1 MPVHFP
7 TTLPPPRAIARWM
20 WRRLKA
26 RRTSKVL
33 PGWER
38 WLGTSSMAAALDHDK
53 FTDVIAT
60 LRTANPFPGL
70 SEPAALAGTLGED
83 SKKQIM
89 ARADMALNRTV
100 DFLGSGPHTLSAP
113 IDWISDFKSNTR
125 WAMRASHRLPI
136 NDLGN
141 PSDIKVVWEL
151 SRLQWLL
158 PAGQAYVL
166 DGDEKYAEFAR
177 IVIEEW
183 IASNPVCAGPNWI
196 CAMDVA
202 LRAISLVWLAQAC
215 KDSPAW
221 RPPDFQERIIKSLIL
236 HGKFVDGN
244 LEYADVNGNHLTA
257 DLAGLTV
264 IGIAL
269 GGRGI
274 ARKWVEK
281 SWKLLVEE
289 FPEQVPDD
297 GVCREGSLPYHRLV
311 AELFLLPAMARRNV
325 GLAVAPDYIDRLKS
339 MGRFSDTVTQPDGHI
354 PLWGDA
360 DDGRALPLGTQAM
373 NDHRYLG
380 EMTRALDHT
389 LAAPEHDETLW
400 WFGSGASAPP
410 ERPAPASS
418 AFADA
423 GVYVMRGKDDYVFVD
438 VGPVGMG
445 GRGGHGHNDC
455 LSFTVSLNGISLI
468 VDPGSYTYTADF
480 EARNR
485 FRSTAAHNTPG
496 IDGTEINR
504 FNPKQL
510 WRLSD
515 DAEPE
520 IRHWSTSAD
529 VDLLVASHSGY
540 HRLPSPVTPVRGFM
554 LERATHRLIVAD
566 GFEGDGDHDIRIP
579 YTFAPNSL
587 LEETGSGIWRIAR
600 NGKAFTFVITD
611 PDAWSGNVEDAAYS
625 PAYGI
630 SERVPSLVFKRSG
643 PLVPLAFALMAE
655 SDTPPAPVRWLG
667 QLVQGRFPVPGFKG

>member
-1 MPVHFP
+1 
-7 TTLPPPRAIARWM
+7 
-20 WRRLKA
+20 
-26 RRTSKVL
+26 
-33 PGWER
+33 
-38 WLGTSSMAAALDHDK
+38 MAAALDHDS

-70 SEPAALAGTLGED
+70 SKPAAMRAALGEVGT
-83 SKKQIM
+83 KRIM
-89 ARADMALNRTV
+89 ARADLALNRTV
-100 DFLGSGPHTLSAP
+100 DFLGSGPHKLSTP

-183 IASNPVCAGPNWI
+183 IASNPACAGPNWI

-202 LRAISLVWLAQAC
+202 LRAVSMIWLAQAC

-221 RPPDFQERIIKSLIL
+221 RAEDFQERLIKSLIL
-236 HGKFVDGN
+236 HGKFIDGN

-281 SWKLLVEE
+281 SWKLLVAE

-311 AELFLLPAMARRNV
+311 AELFLLPALARRNV
-325 GLAVAPDYIDRLKS
+325 GLAVPSDYIERLHA
-339 MGRFSDTVTQPDGHI
+339 MGRFSDAATQPDGSV

-360 DDGRALPLGTQAM
+360 DDGRALFLGTQGM

-380 EMTRALDHT
+380 EMMRCLEHP
-389 LAAPEHDETLW
+389 PESPEFDETLW
-400 WFGSGASAPP
+400 WLGSGTSAPP
-410 ERPAPASS
+410 EQLKPAST
-418 AFADA
+418 AFSDA
-423 GVYVMRGKDDYVFVD
+423 GVYVMRGQDDHVFAD
-438 VGPVGMG
+438 AGPVGMG

-455 LSFTVSLNGISLI
+455 LSFTAALKGVPLI
-468 VDPGSYTYTADF
+468 VDPGSYVYTADF
-480 EARNR
+480 EARNF
-485 FRSTAAHNTPG
+485 FRSTAAHNTPQV
-496 IDGTEINR
+496 DGAEINR

-510 WRLSD
+510 WRMSA

-540 HRLPSPVTPVRGFM
+540 RRLPSPVTPVRGFM
-554 LERATHRLIVAD
+554 LERSTHRLLVAD
-566 GFEGDGDHDIRIP
+566 GFEGDGEHDIEIP
-579 YTFAPNSL
+579 YTFSPGSV
-587 LEETGSGIWRIAR
+587 LEQTDLGIWRITT
-600 NGKAFTFVITD
+600 GGETFALAISDTS
-611 PDAWSGNVEDAAYS
+611 AWSAHIDETPYS
-625 PAYGI
+625 SAYGI
-630 SERVPSLVFKRSG
+630 QEKAPRLVFKHSG
-643 PLVPLAFALMAE
+643 PLAPLALALMAE
-655 SDTPPAPVRWLG
+655 SGMPPDPVRWLG
-667 QLVQGRFPVPGFKG
+667 KLVQGRFPVPGFKG